1 MRALISPLCDPAMPL
16 LYRPLARP
24 FMPLVPLMLA
34 LGVTQPVLAEETGW
48 AVGVSQQLVHDSNVL
63 RAPDASAQEAWVSY
77 SGLRL
82 SLDTPV
88 GRGKLKANANADSV
102 QYRHLSQFNHTSLK
116 LDATLAF
123 EAAERIFGEVGA
135 ATEQSLYRYD
145 QLGLVQT
152 ERSLRRDSRAFVSAR
167 VGVVTQWTAE
177 GTLTLQDSRYTDVP
191 LSVRDQRWLTAEAG
205 LRYQPSLDLF
215 FRGVVRGIDGAF
227 TREGV
232 ADDDFRRKEL
242 QGVVFWQVSGASNV
256 SASVALSREVHSLA
270 TVRDSTNW
278 LGSLAWAWQPT
289 AKVKLNTRLARDSNA
304 GSTEATFSNADT
316 LLRTTANLGASWR
329 ISPKLQ
335 LDAQALRARR
345 KLDNTFSGLVQQS
358 RQGRDITD
366 SVGLTLSYKPMRS
379 LGLSCSANW
388 TRRSVD
394 GDIGSLS
401 YPFGATDYG
410 CAGQFWLR

>member
-1 MRALISPLCDPAMPL
+1 MPRCCPRALQAACPTRAPRSL
-16 LYRPLARP
+16 LVPRLLPLA
-24 FMPLVPLMLA
+24 LA
-34 LGVTQPVLAEETGW
+34 LGMALPALGQDTGLG
-48 AVGVSQQLVHDSNVL
+48 VGVSQQLLHDSNVL
-63 RAPDASAQEAWVSY
+63 RAPDGSEQEAWVSL

-88 GRGKLKANANADSV
+88 GRGSLKASASADAV

-123 EAAERIFGEVGA
+123 EAAERVFGEVGA

-177 GTLTLQDSRYTDVP
+177 GTLTLQDSRYTNVP

-215 FRGVVRGIDGAF
+215 FRGVVRGIDGSF
-227 TREGV
+227 TREGL

-242 QGVVFWQVSGASNV
+242 QGVAFWQISGASNV
-256 SASVALSREVHSLA
+256 SASVALSRETHSLA

-278 LGSLAWAWQPT
+278 LGSLAWRWQPT
-289 AKVKLNTRLARDSNA
+289 AKLQLNTRLARDSNA
-304 GSTEATFSNADT
+304 GATEATFSSADT
-316 LLRTTANLGASWR
+316 LLRTTASVGASWR
-329 ISPKLQ
+329 LSPKVQ
-335 LDAQALRARR
+335 LDAQALRAQRT
-345 KLDNTFSGLVQQS
+345 LDNTFSGLVQQT
-358 RQGRDITD
+358 RQGRDSTD
-366 SVGLTLSYKPMRS
+366 SLGLTLSYKPLRS
-379 LGLSCSANW
+379 VGLSCSANW
-388 TRRSVD
+388 TRRTVD
-394 GDIGSLS
+394 GDIAGLS
-401 YPFGATDYG
+401 YPFAATDYG